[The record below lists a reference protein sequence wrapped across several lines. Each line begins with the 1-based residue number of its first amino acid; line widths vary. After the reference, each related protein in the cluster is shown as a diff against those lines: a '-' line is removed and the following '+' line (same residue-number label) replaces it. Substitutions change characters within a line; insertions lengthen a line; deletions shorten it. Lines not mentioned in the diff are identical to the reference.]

1 MTTWTTR
8 AELPEDVSAIRAVNI
23 AAFPAHDEADLVDAL
38 RADPAAWIDGLS
50 TVSVDTG
57 GEIVA
62 HSLLTRCTVGAGLA
76 LALGPCAVGAAPA
89 LALGPCTVRAGAAL
103 ALGPCAVLPR
113 CQRTGAGSAAIR
125 AGLERA
131 RSLGENLIVVLGHT
145 LYYPRF
151 GFTPASAFGVSAGF
165 DVTDDTF
172 LALALDPQRETPRG
186 QIVYPAA
193 FGV

>member
-23 AAFPAHDEADLVDAL
+23 AAFPAHDEAELVDAL

-62 HSLLTRCTVGAGLA
+62 HSLLTRCTVGAG
-76 LALGPCAVGAAPA
+76 P
-89 LALGPCTVRAGAAL
+89 AL

-125 AGLERA
+125 ASLEHA
-131 RSLGENLIVVLGHT
+131 RSLGENLIVVLGHA